1 MRIDH
6 VAVWVK
12 DLEIMKN
19 FYERYFAVSSSKLYQ
34 NKKTGFKSY
43 FLKFDNNSRIEI
55 MSRDDIFKEKS
66 ENLLGYA
73 HISISLGTKDKV
85 DQYTEKFRAD
95 GYKIVSEPRVTGDGY
110 YESVICD
117 PENNLIELTI

>member
-85 DQYTEKFRAD
+85 DQYTEIFRAD

>member
-1 MRIDH
+1 
-6 VAVWVK
+6 
-12 DLEIMKN
+12 MKN

-85 DQYTEKFRAD
+85 DQYTEIFRAD

-110 YESVICD
+110 YESVISD